1 MRKTEICLV
10 CFVLFYSIGL
20 FNTGKFP
27 KTVSYDQNTHS
38 LQGNSLHRA
47 PLSNVCPHQCIPLD
61 TRPAEKLILRISPI
75 LQHFSK
81 SHGFEKWH
89 HISHLCLLEQLIH
102 IVHITVFL
110 SWESKI
116 QALAQYLFKSIC
128 RPSCLAHWLITHAQP
143 MCTPPT
149 NSRPTGSR
157 LSQLGL
163 NCEEF
168 TVLAI
173 IKAPLPFL
181 LNTLINNLLK
191 ICVGGYRSLYRHS
204 HTKPPQLPH

>member
-1 MRKTEICLV
+1 MEKENKETERERELKEISSNKIEKNVKTTEEGMRKTEICLV

-81 SHGFEKWH
+81 SHGFEK
-89 HISHLCLLEQLIH
+89 
-102 IVHITVFL
+102 
-110 SWESKI
+110 
-116 QALAQYLFKSIC
+116 
-128 RPSCLAHWLITHAQP
+128 
-143 MCTPPT
+143 
-149 NSRPTGSR
+149 
-157 LSQLGL
+157 
-163 NCEEF
+163 
-168 TVLAI
+168 
-173 IKAPLPFL
+173 
-181 LNTLINNLLK
+181 
-191 ICVGGYRSLYRHS
+191 
-204 HTKPPQLPH
+204 